1 MDLVL
6 LHAKVPKP
14 PVRSIYYCFPTNQH
28 MRKAWL
34 NCWLNTV
41 ETAGTY
47 QLNWNA
53 YINFDPAANSSA
65 HQFNLKVNGITVAV
79 SYNHSASTGFQ
90 PAVISALLPL
100 DAGDNV
106 GIFAHRGKLYQS
118 ATFKTRF
125 FGILFDEIPSADE

>member
-1 MDLVL
+1 
-6 LHAKVPKP
+6 
-14 PVRSIYYCFPTNQH
+14 

-53 YINFDPAANSSA
+53 YINFDPAAISA

-100 DAGDNV
+100 DAAAIMSVSLLTEANSIKAPEV
-106 GIFAHRGKLYQS
+106 YS
-118 ATFKTRF
+118 
-125 FGILFDEIPSADE
+125 